1 MYIHEIQACLRADKK
16 ATACGLNDIDKS
28 ILAIQWPF
36 SELQI

>member
-1 MYIHEIQACLRADKK
+1 MYIHEIQACLPADKK

-28 ILAIQWPF
+28 ILSIQWPF